1 MPIQLVPLITAIAGI
16 TASAIQSSKNRKS
29 QEQTNREA
37 RQFALETMQ
46 QQRQWALQ
54 DFETQNKYNS
64 PIEQMNRLR
73 QAGLNPN
80 LVYGRGA
87 DNTADSIRSVQNQG
101 YSPIAP
107 KHDWSGVNSTI
118 QNFQNMR
125 SAEKQIENMKA
136 TGALIK
142 AQEVKTLAEA
152 ADKSFDLEF
161 KKQVEDHNLR
171 RVMAESSTAQ
181 SESVE
186 AYNRSATSM
195 RRAAAEALEMELKNV
210 NTALQRERL
219 EAEIEYIN
227 SGTALRD
234 AEAKLTAIG
243 INRNDPIYMR
253 ILGQIMS
260 EYVQQAIQNVQ
271 NQNK

>member
-54 DFETQNKYNS
+54 DFDTQNKYNS

-136 TGALIK
+136 TNGLIK

-152 ADKSFDLEF
+152 ADKSYDLEF
-161 KKQVEDHNLR
+161 KKMVEKANEDKIR
-171 RVMAESSTAQ
+171 ADSWKSEV
-181 SESVE
+181 ESVE
-186 AYNRSATSM
+186 AYNRSRGSM
-195 RRAAAEALEMELKNV
+195 RNEAAKTLALELNNV
-210 NTALQRERL
+210 NTALQRQKL
-219 EAEIEYIN
+219 EAEIAYIN

-253 ILGQIMS
+253 MLGQIMS